1 MGLQQQAI
9 AKVNE
14 FSYVPPTV
22 AAAATRY
29 QTFRVI
35 EAEHLALM
43 ANHDLSRD
51 WTPEIRQIVF
61 NAGDHVRHARDAR
74 QLFRAEVRQICGST
88 ANGAR
93 AAVSRA
99 ATHAHDA
106 SASRDV
112 RRPQTG
118 RRMAGSRGARMGDRG
133 IRKRRVMRGAFRG

>member
-1 MGLQQQAI
+1 MGVQQQAT

-14 FSYVPPTV
+14 YSYVPPTV

-43 ANHDLSRD
+43 ARHDLSRD

-74 QLFRAEVRQICGST
+74 QLFRAEVREFVVRCEARTSRCRRCFAHTRTMLQLLET
-88 ANGAR
+88 PGALKEDGGWLE
-93 AAVSRA
+93 AEVLEWAIEEYENVA
-99 ATHAHDA
+99 
-106 SASRDV
+106 
-112 RRPQTG
+112 
-118 RRMAGSRGARMGDRG
+118 
-133 IRKRRVMRGAFRG
+133 